1 MHLLIVSGRSGAK
14 KSSALGVLED
24 LNFHCIDDQP
34 VALTEEKTN
43 TLLTVSPGRNLT
55 VSIDIRTHGQ
65 PADVPVLVQLS
76 KSESSRL
83 DVVFID
89 AIDAIDESLGR
100 RFNETR

>member
-14 KSSALGVLED
+14 KSSALGALED

-55 VSIDIRTHGQ
+55 VSIDILTHGQ
-65 PADVPVLVQLS
+65 PADVPALVQLS

-89 AIDAIDESLGR
+89 AIDESLGR